1 MSDRLQGKKIAF
13 LTANEGVE
21 QVELVEP
28 LEAVREAGAEAELLA
43 PEAGEVQAFN
53 HLDKADT
60 FQVDRPVGEAD
71 AGEYD
76 GLVLPGGVA
85 NPDQLRTE
93 PEALEFVRG
102 FFAAGKPVGV
112 ICHGPWTLIDAGVAK
127 GRTLT
132 SWPSLE
138 TDLRNAGAELGRRG
152 GPRRPGPRLQPQTG
166 RPGSVQGEDRRGVR
180 RGRPRGPAPRKRSV
194 RRRCDATARCEER
207 QQTRPPVQTHKKERE
222 GRGTLGEA
230 SGGDRRPHGQQGKGE
245 VRRNEELVAP

>member
-1 MSDRLQGKKIAF
+1 LSERLQGKKIAF

-28 LEAVREAGAEAELLA
+28 REAVREAGAEAELLA

-71 AGEYD
+71 ASEYD

-85 NPDQLRTE
+85 NPDQLRTN
-93 PEALEFVRG
+93 PEAIEFVRG
-102 FFAAGKPVGV
+102 FFTAGKPVGV
-112 ICHGPWTLIDAGVAK
+112 ICHGPWTLIDAGVVE

-138 TDLRNAGAELGRRG
+138 TDLRNAGANWVDEE
-152 GPRRPGPRLQPQTG
+152 
-166 RPGSVQGEDRRGVR
+166 VHVDQGLVCSRKPDDLEAFKAKIVEEFAEGVHEGQR
-180 RGRPRGPAPRKRSV
+180 
-194 RRRCDATARCEER
+194 EE
-207 QQTRPPVQTHKKERE
+207 TNV
-222 GRGTLGEA
+222 G
-230 SGGDRRPHGQQGKGE
+230 
-245 VRRNEELVAP
+245 